1 MILLAGA
8 VRIELTSAVLETAVL
23 TFERHPNISTRH
35 NLIFNG
41 ALPVELLPYMAGEDG
56 TRTHNFRLGRLNQ
69 WIAVYAFILCIYYI
83 NFFYKS
89 QVRRLGSAIGEAAA
103 QIHSFTLLLDN
114 LPIVSSRSW
123 SISIILRKSAR
134 R

>member
-1 MILLAGA
+1 MAGA

-41 ALPVELLPYMAGEDG
+41 TLPVELLPYMAGEDG

-69 WIAVYAFILCIYYI
+69 RLLFMPLFIL
-83 NFFYKS
+83 
-89 QVRRLGSAIGEAAA
+89 
-103 QIHSFTLLLDN
+103 
-114 LPIVSSRSW
+114 
-123 SISIILRKSAR
+123 
-134 R
+134 